1 MNAMHPFKSER
12 KKLKGI
18 IQACVESL
26 LMPKD
31 CLPIVGGRNHWWW
44 L

>member
-1 MNAMHPFKSER
+1 MNAMHPFKNKR

-31 CLPIVGGRNHWWW
+31 CLPISYGG
-44 L
+44 LQ

>member
-1 MNAMHPFKSER
+1 MNAMHPFKSKKK

-18 IQACVESL
+18 IQACIESL

-31 CLPIVGGRNHWWW
+31 CLPISYGG
-44 L
+44 LQ